1 MKKLKKLW
9 FLFAFGLFLAGCG
22 AGKMQTDE
30 LQSAVE
36 EAAQDDIDSAEK
48 EAQDGTGSA
57 EGEAQGITDPEGK
70 EEQGGAGSAED
81 EAQGITDPAGKKGQ
95 NGTGSAE
102 GAAKAPDVA
111 YIDVPLYDGKAY
123 TEINGN
129 VPFFT
134 DDELSDVS
142 YEYYE
147 ELDALG
153 RCGVC
158 MASVGQDIMP
168 NRERESIGDV
178 KPTGWH
184 TVKYEGLVDGNYLYN
199 RCHLLGFQLTGENA
213 NRKNLITGTRYMN
226 TEGMLPFENM
236 VADYVKETG
245 NHVMYR
251 VTPLFDG
258 DNLVADGVL
267 MEAKSVEDNGA
278 DILFNVF
285 CYNVQPGV
293 SIDYATGESSLD
305 ESAAAASAASGQPA
319 GRASAGGS
327 QSQRAEQQAGKQP
340 QTPDQSKQQAAG
352 KQPQTPVQPE
362 QQAPAQPEQ
371 QPEHVK
377 EQTQPEQPAS
387 VGSGSYAVNAKNG
400 KIHIVGGCPATGTS
414 DRAMSEPVYFNT
426 YEEAEAYS
434 ISIAPNENKRQCG
447 NCW

>member
-1 MKKLKKLW
+1 MKKLQRLGI
-9 FLFAFGLFLAGCG
+9 LFALGLILAGCG
-22 AGKMQTDE
+22 AGKTQTEE

-36 EAAQDDIDSAEK
+36 EAAQDGVGSAED
-48 EAQDGTGSA
+48 EEQNGTGSEREEGQDGTGSA
-57 EGEAQGITDPEGK
+57 K
-70 EEQGGAGSAED
+70 EKEQDAADS
-81 EAQGITDPAGKKGQ
+81 AGKKEQ
-95 NGTGSAE
+95 SGTGSAE
-102 GAAKAPDVA
+102 GAAQDGTSPATGAAKASEA
-111 YIDVPLYDGKAY
+111 TYIDVPLYAGKAY

-134 DDELSDVS
+134 DDELSAVS

-158 MASVGQDIMP
+158 VASVGQDIMP
-168 NRERESIGDV
+168 TKERESIGDV

-184 TVKYEGLVDGNYLYN
+184 TVKYEGIVDGNYLYN

-226 TEGMLPFENM
+226 VEGMLPFENM

-267 MEAKSVEDNGA
+267 MEAKSVEDDGA

-293 SIDYATGESSLD
+293 SIDYTTGESCLD
-305 ESAAAASAASGQPA
+305 ESAAAASAAAGQQA

-327 QSQRAEQQAGKQP
+327 QPQRAEQQAAGQP
-340 QTPDQSKQQAAG
+340 QAPAQS
-352 KQPQTPVQPE
+352 E
-362 QQAPAQPEQ
+362 QQAPVQQPEQ
-371 QPEHVK
+371 VK
-377 EQTQPEQPAS
+377 EQTQPEQTASQPAFAE
-387 VGSGSYAVNAKNG
+387 SGSYAVNAKNG
-400 KIHIVGGCPATGTS
+400 KIHVVGQCPATGSS
-414 DRAMSEPVYFNT
+414 DKAMSEPVYFNT

-434 ISIAPNENKRQCG
+434 AMIAPGENKRRCG

>member
-1 MKKLKKLW
+1 MKKLRKLCII
-9 FLFAFGLFLAGCG
+9 FALGLFLAGCS
-22 AGKMQTDE
+22 ARKTQTEE
-30 LQSAVE
+30 LLPAVQE
-36 EAAQDDIDSAEK
+36 GSQDA
-48 EAQDGTGSA
+48 TGSA
-57 EGEAQGITDPEGK
+57 EGETRNS
-70 EEQGGAGSAED
+70 AGSAKE
-81 EAQGITDPAGKKGQ
+81 EAQDTTDSAGRKEQ

-102 GAAKAPDVA
+102 GEMKDGTSSAEKEAKTSEPEEGKEAGTEQDRETFSEEAGRKAAKAA
-111 YIDVPLYDGKAY
+111 YIDVPLYSGKAY

-134 DDELSDVS
+134 DDELSAVS

-147 ELDALG
+147 ELDELG

-168 NRERESIGDV
+168 TKERESIGDV

-226 TEGMLPFENM
+226 VEGMLPFENM

-305 ESAAAASAASGQPA
+305 ESAAAQNGNDVFLPAESG
-319 GRASAGGS
+319 
-327 QSQRAEQQAGKQP
+327 K
-340 QTPDQSKQQAAG
+340 
-352 KQPQTPVQPE
+352 
-362 QQAPAQPEQ
+362 
-371 QPEHVK
+371 
-377 EQTQPEQPAS
+377 
-387 VGSGSYAVNAKNG
+387 YAVNAGNG
-400 KIHIVGGCPATGTS
+400 KIHIVGKCPATGDS
-414 DRAMSEPVYFNT
+414 DNAMDEPVYFDT
-426 YEEAEAYS
+426 YEEAAAYS
-434 ISIAPNENKRQCG
+434 ISIAPNENIRQCG